1 MNNETNNNTKKNA
14 ARQWVAVNT
23 SYDEV
28 TDGGEKRRQVM
39 EFIVEAGTFGYAEK
53 SVRMLLTGRTGVN
66 VTSCRRKYVNRLVF
80 ANGADDEQ
88 ARGAE
93 PWLTYEAAVEATDDK
108 GKKTRRAYLIVAP
121 SFAEAYTRLTWA
133 ADPTRERILSVAVKP
148 RMTIVTGT
156 DDKDI

>member
-1 MNNETNNNTKKNA
+1 MNNETTTGKKNA

-23 SYDEV
+23 SYDET
-28 TDGGEKRRQVM
+28 TDGGEKRRQTM

-53 SVRMLLTGRTGVN
+53 SVRALLTGRTGVN

-80 ANGADDEQ
+80 AQGADNEK
-88 ARGAE
+88 AAAAE
-93 PWLTYEAAVEATDDK
+93 PWLTYEATAEATDDK

-121 SFAEAYTRLTWA
+121 SFAEACTRLMWA
-133 ADPTRERILSVAVKP
+133 ADPTRERILSVVAKP

-156 DDKDI
+156 DEKDM